1 MKLSEAQ
8 KRVLRTMAEFDC
20 PVYLSLDFY
29 EPQLFGHCWY
39 GGSGIFTCPS
49 RKPARSTVLSL
60 RETGFIIESRR
71 RPGKPPNWR
80 TVFCLTPKGREL
92 GEELQDAETE

>member
-1 MKLSEAQ
+1 MLKLSEPQ

-39 GGSGIFTCPS
+39 GERGFADS
-49 RKPARSTVLSL
+49 KVARATVLSL
-60 RETGFIIESRR
+60 RETGFLEETRR
-71 RPGKPPNWR
+71 RPGTRPNWR
-80 TVFCLTPKGREL
+80 TVFILTPKGREIAK
-92 GEELQDAETE
+92 ELQDAGA